1 MKYQIGFALL
11 LVSTLALNRP
21 PIFADGLNNDIV
33 VLESQQAV
41 EMALAADLSL
51 QVAKLNLEIARKD
64 YESAKRILSIGGSY
78 SISNVDPGGWQDPT
92 RFLGTNSGGTYDET
106 TDHIYSKWY
115 IEYHPI
121 DQDNYS
127 YHVCYSPFNLG
138 HNKHIKTMELNYI
151 SQGLNYQNTLN
162 KLILDVRNAYAET
175 VQKEELYKLA
185 VHDLELCRNQFKRA
199 VNLVDSGKISRL
211 DFMNAEQQLKTAEVK
226 LNSAYLNLQAGL
238 LKLSVLINKD
248 DLKGVSFEQTTLEG
262 ATPAQVDL
270 EATIER
276 YRKNSL
282 NIRVA
287 EIKIQIEKVQ
297 RLMDSFHLFKNVHL
311 FTGETRTNGVE
322 AAYYGVGFK
331 GSLDD
336 SYFRDYQASKKK
348 LEAAQLNLE
357 ITTRNKRIQII
368 EAYRN
373 WEIRALN
380 LTPMQQIL
388 DIAQERFKIA
398 NQKYERG
405 MASGSEVDQAYLT
418 LNKAREDYWDAWLDL
433 QYSRELFYQS
443 INGDP
448 VLKQK

>member
-1 MKYQIGFALL
+1 MKYSIVFTLL
-11 LVSTLALNRP
+11 MVLILVPNQP
-21 PIFADGLNNDIV
+21 PVFADGLNNSNIV
-33 VLESQQAV
+33 MESQRAV
-41 EMALAADLSL
+41 EIALAADLSL

-92 RFLGTNSGGTYDET
+92 QMLGTNSGGTYDT
-106 TDHIYSKWY
+106 TSDHIYSKWY
-115 IEYHPI
+115 IEYHPV

-127 YHVCYSPFNLG
+127 YHISFSPFNLG
-138 HNKHIKTMELNYI
+138 QNKHIKTMELNYI

-162 KLILDVRNAYAET
+162 KLIMDVRNAYAET

-185 VHDLELCRNQFKRA
+185 VHDLELYQNQFKRA
-199 VNLVDSGKISRL
+199 TNLFDSGKISRL
-211 DFMNAEQQLKTAEVK
+211 DFMDAEQQLKTAEVK
-226 LNSAYLNLQAGL
+226 LNSADLVLQAGL
-238 LKLSVLINKD
+238 LKLSVLLKKD
-248 DLKGVSFEQTTLEG
+248 DLKGVSFEQATLEG

-276 YRKNSL
+276 YLKNNL

-297 RLMDSFHLFKNVHL
+297 KLMDSFHLFKNVYL
-311 FTGETRTNGVE
+311 YTGETRTNGVE
-322 AAYYGVGFK
+322 ANYYGVGFK

-348 LEAAQLNLE
+348 LEAAQINLD
-357 ITTRNKRIQII
+357 ITNRNKRIQIM

-380 LTPMQQIL
+380 LTPMRQIL
-388 DIAQERFKIA
+388 DIAKERFKIA

-405 MASGSEVDQAYLT
+405 MASGSEVDQAYLS
-418 LNKAREDYWDAWLDL
+418 LNKAREDYWDAWLDF
-433 QYSRELFYQS
+433 QSSRELFYQS
-443 INGDP
+443 IDGVP
-448 VLKQK
+448 VLKQE